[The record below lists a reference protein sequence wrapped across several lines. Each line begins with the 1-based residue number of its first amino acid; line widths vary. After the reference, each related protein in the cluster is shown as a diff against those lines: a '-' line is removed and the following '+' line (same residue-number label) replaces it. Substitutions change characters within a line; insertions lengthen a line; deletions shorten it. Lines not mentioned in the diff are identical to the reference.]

1 VGLPRRFADYKK
13 RRTGKMDDPHLV
25 SVSAEVR
32 RLEKAVS
39 DAEWDSDPRME
50 MLIAELNHY
59 KDLQAAGILYEP
71 DF

>member
-1 VGLPRRFADYKK
+1 
-13 RRTGKMDDPHLV
+13 MDDPHLV

-39 DAEWDSDPRME
+39 DAEWNSDPHIE

-59 KDLQAAGILYEP
+59 KDLQAAGVLYEP

>member
-1 VGLPRRFADYKK
+1 
-13 RRTGKMDDPHLV
+13 MDDPHLV

-32 RLEKAVS
+32 RLEREVS
-39 DAEWDSDPRME
+39 SAEWDSDPRLE

-59 KDLQAAGILYEP
+59 KTLQAAGILYEP